1 MLKIE
6 NVVTP
11 SANQWRSVI
20 MGARN
25 PMNSWDRSDSD
36 FNFLSPDGDPA
47 IGENDQ
53 KLMMNLRNAGT
64 DHRKFMRMIVVYA
77 DILAPLYWWKEF
89 DTYKIGTVA
98 NSCSTMHK
106 IAAKEFTL
114 EDFSHEHLM
123 GTQEYEESS
132 CWEDDFPQFEEKDG
146 EPLFWTPIDILKH
159 TISGLNFYRQRY
171 LETKD
176 KKYWWQMIQLLPS
189 SYNQRRTVMLN
200 YEVLANIYKSRR
212 NHKLDEWRELC
223 AWIEGMPYSGLIVGE
238 RSDGAGSESKRFVEI
253 AQVFQKSFQE
263 GLEEGLNENKELV
276 FKIPKDQISPE
287 ALELLEKGFAVDMSI
302 GFKER

>member
-1 MLKIE
+1 MIKIE

-11 SANQWRSVI
+11 SPEQWRAVI

-25 PMNSWDRSDSD
+25 PMNSWNRSDSQFEETAD
-36 FNFLSPDGDPA
+36 FDPA
-47 IGENDQ
+47 DYGGFKMGVNDHDL
-53 KLMMNLRNAGT
+53 LMRLCNAGT
-64 DHRKFMRMIVVYA
+64 DHRKFMRMIVVYV

-114 EDFSHEHLM
+114 EDFSHEHLS
-123 GTQEYEESS
+123 E
-132 CWEDDFPQFEEKDG
+132 CDG
-146 EPLFWTPIDILKH
+146 EWVDILTVDPYSFPAMESTDILK
-159 TISGLNFYRQRY
+159 TVVEGLNRFRSRY

-223 AWIEGMPYSGLIVGE
+223 AWIETLPYSALIVGE
-238 RSDGAGSESKRFVEI
+238 RSDGFVEI
-253 AQVFQKSFQE
+253 AKVFQKSFQE

-302 GFKER
+302 GFKEGETNEK

>member
-64 DHRKFMRMIVVYA
+64 DHRKFMRMIVVYV
-77 DILAPLYWWKEF
+77 DITAPLYWWKEF
-89 DTYKIGTVA
+89 DTYKVGTVA

-114 EDFSHEHLM
+114 EDFSCEHLIAGAIGVLLQTIDELNYWRRIYVNGGSICTTM
-123 GTQEYEESS
+123 GGSSEEVS
-132 CWEDDFPQFEEKDG
+132 P
-146 EPLFWTPIDILKH
+146 
-159 TISGLNFYRQRY
+159 
-171 LETKD
+171 KD
-176 KKYWWQMIQLLPS
+176 KRVWWQMIQLLPS

-212 NHKLDEWRELC
+212 NHKLDEWRDLC
-223 AWIEGMPYSGLIVGE
+223 AWIEGLPYSGLIT
-238 RSDGAGSESKRFVEI
+238 GSESKRFVEI

-287 ALELLEKGFAVDMSI
+287 ALKLLEKGFAVDMSI
-302 GFKER
+302 GFKEG